1 MGLLMKESLWRA
13 RELLMGEVLG
23 EKELRGMLIGLV
35 MINQRLDFFLLEKK
49 AKRESERED
58 CQM

>member
-1 MGLLMKESLWRA
+1 MKESLWRA

>member
-35 MINQRLDFFLLEKK
+35 MINQRLDFFFAGKK
-49 AKRESERED
+49 SKKRE
-58 CQM
+58 